1 MHKGEDFRAAY
12 GTPILAVTDGRVVAA
27 GRAGGY
33 GNQVRLAHA
42 GGLMTSYS
50 HMSRIAARVG
60 STVRQGQVIGYV
72 GSTGLATGPHLHYEL
87 YRNGVQVN
95 PASIKFTTRSQLSGG
110 ELAAFRSKLKS
121 LLSVRTGGPARMAD
135 AAHAGKKGKGA

>member
-1 MHKGEDFRAAY
+1 
-12 GTPILAVTDGRVVAA
+12 VVLA

-33 GNQVRLAHA
+33 GNQVRVAHS

-60 STVRQGQVIGYV
+60 EYVHQGEVIGYV

-87 YRNGVQVN
+87 YRNGVQVD
-95 PASIKFTTRSQLSGG
+95 PASVKFVTRAQLEGA
-110 ELAAFRSKLKS
+110 ELAAFRSKLKT
-121 LLSVRTGGPARMAD
+121 LLAVRAGGASRLASSD
-135 AAHAGKKGKGA
+135 GKKGKAGA